1 MTEIVNVKRGDSLNL
16 LFSVVDGDGDA
27 YALTDCTARL
37 QIRNKSGSRV
47 YLSAT
52 SDPAD
57 GLVIDAVAGTIAFAA
72 DFTDTEDLAPGTYYS
87 DLEMT
92 FSGVDRQ
99 STETFQI
106 KIAAD
111 ITKDIPA

>member
-1 MTEIVNVKRGDSLNL
+1 MTAIVNLKRGDSLNL
-16 LFSVVDGDGDA
+16 LFSVVDGDGDP
-27 YALTDCTARL
+27 YDLTDCTARL

-57 GLVIDAVAGTIAFAA
+57 GLTLDAVAGTIALAVDFA
-72 DFTDTEDLAPGTYYS
+72 DTEDLAPGTYYS

-92 FSGVDRQ
+92 FSGTDRK
-99 STETFQI
+99 STDTFQVRI
-106 KIAAD
+106 EAD
-111 ITKDIPA
+111 ITQDVPA

>member
-1 MTEIVNVKRGDSLNL
+1 MTATVGLKRGDSLHL
-16 LFSVVDGDGDA
+16 LFSVIDDAGDA

-37 QIRNKSGSRV
+37 QIRNRSGSRV

-57 GLVIDAVAGTIAFAA
+57 GLTIDAVAGTIALDVDFA
-72 DFTDTEDLAPGTYYS
+72 DTEDLAPVTYYA

-92 FSGVDRQ
+92 FSGTDRK
-99 STETFQI
+99 STDTFQI
-106 KIAAD
+106 KIEAD
-111 ITKDIPA
+111 ITQDIS

>member
-1 MTEIVNVKRGDSLNL
+1 MTATVGLKRGDSLNL
-16 LFSVVDGDGDA
+16 LFSVTDSDGDA

-37 QIRNKSGSRV
+37 QLRNKQGNRV

-57 GLVIDAVAGTIAFAA
+57 GLTIDAVAGTIALDVDFA
-72 DFTDTEDLAPGTYYS
+72 DTELLAPGTYYA

-92 FSGVDRQ
+92 FSGTDRK
-99 STETFQI
+99 STDTFQVRI
-106 KIAAD
+106 EAD
-111 ITKDIPA
+111 ITKDVPA